1 MIARVDRTV
10 IVWAALA
17 ALAIQAGPAL
27 AADPA
32 RAPKPQVLQTLVLE
46 ASRQDMIA
54 GRLAELIARFDGL
67 RQDLESNG
75 EIASAPAAG
84 VAQLVGRLEE
94 IRTGHL
100 LRVRGLLRL
109 ALREPE
115 NYRSHLHQARREVRL
130 VTRQLGSLLLQ
141 AGMSHAAEVFA
152 DEVRAVIGVEED
164 LRRRAMLLAASPVD
178 ANATVGEEIVAEQ
191 QFAADRLERLLEEV
205 DSLGSFVDDA
215 MAAVRISRASRLLL
229 DKKASELLTT
239 AAARVQSGQL
249 GQAIASQSAALDALR
264 SAERML
270 RPDATLL
277 ALVRARN
284 RLGQMLSDQQAV
296 RRRSEG
302 VSAEAFGQVGPTL
315 VGAQRQVE
323 LALPPI
329 DEAVDLGEHAD
340 AIRVAAGASLGAL
353 EAGKR
358 SDALAAQRQAEEA
371 IQGALSD
378 VATRIAALQELDEAY
393 RQLQAATGRLK
404 LLQDLYDRQSQ
415 LLRESELLVAE
426 GKEVGHLAAAQ
437 KSLGDEVGYV
447 QRTLRSDEK
456 WSKIISRPLDVAEEH
471 MRKARPLLA
480 SGEVSEAQGEALGA
494 MRKLGEAVDAA
505 DKQVALLEQLWSLKQ
520 LASDMRVVGE
530 HVAALGDE
538 QADLRAET
546 ERAAGGET
554 MAADLPVRQETAAR
568 AAGEVQQLTSSLGQ
582 AREVEELIRQAE
594 TSMARAGESLTDGKA
609 MSAIPSQANAEGYLK
624 RAGQQAV
631 QVARKAKY
639 LQTVIGSMDQMTAQA
654 MDLLQRQIALR
665 RATEK
670 AKLERFG
677 ELAGEQDVLHGELQE
692 WVKWLGQDYAAE
704 HFEAADIAMA
714 GALMGLRQHKRD
726 GAVAE
731 QKRAEEALRK
741 AIREMTRLLLSMLEM
756 MEEPEATNEA
766 MEFEALPDYITIIL
780 MLAIEQK
787 ELRGE
792 IAVAAE
798 TALPTF
804 MDKQVSIRNRT
815 DELLPVFEEINITYW
830 PLKSALVHMDKA
842 TSALQRKDRA
852 EAEDRMRK
860 AEKDLRRAFAQLVML
875 AYVIV
880 LEPEEEEEYDEE
892 YAEEEEE
899 EEQLQLV
906 IDSMTDWSTY
916 LKTDPGGAPPA
927 KSRSEWEELLQR
939 EREALNEN
947 FARELPLEYR
957 EMLKQYYEALSR
969 E

>member
-1 MIARVDRTV
+1 MTV
-10 IVWAALA
+10 RLERIVVAWTALA
-17 ALAIQAGPAL
+17 VLGLSAR
-27 AADPA
+27 PA
-32 RAPKPQVLQTLVLE
+32 RSADRAQAPKPRVLQALVLE

-54 GRLAELIARFDGL
+54 GRLAELVSRFDGL
-67 RQDLESNG
+67 RRDLESNG

-84 VAQLVGRLEE
+84 VAQLAGRLEE

-115 NYRSHLHQARREVRL
+115 NYRSHLHEARREVRL
-130 VTRQLGSLLLQ
+130 VTRQLGSLLLE

-152 DEVRAVIGVEED
+152 DEVRGVIGVEED
-164 LRRRAMLLAASPVD
+164 LRRRAMLLVAKDAD
-178 ANATVGEEIVAEQ
+178 ANAPGTEKIVAEQ
-191 QFAADRLERLLEEV
+191 QFAAGRLERLLGEV

-215 MAAVRISRASRLLL
+215 MAAVRISRASRLLSGR
-229 DKKASELLTT
+229 KVPQLLTT
-239 AAARVQSGQL
+239 AAARVQSGRL
-249 GQAIASQSAALDALR
+249 AQAIESQSAALRALR
-264 SAERML
+264 DAERML

-284 RLGQMLSDQQAV
+284 RLREMLADQQAV

-302 VSAEAFGQVGPTL
+302 ISSEAFGQVAPTL
-315 VGAQRQVE
+315 VGAQRKVA

-329 DEAVDLGEHAD
+329 DEAVNLGEQGE
-340 AIRVAAGASLGAL
+340 AIRTAVGASIDAL
-353 EAGKR
+353 EAGQR
-358 SDALAAQRQAEEA
+358 SDAVAAQRRGEEA
-371 IQGALSD
+371 IRSALSG
-378 VATRIAALQELDEAY
+378 VEARIAELQELDEAY
-393 RQLQAATGRLK
+393 RRLQAATGRLQ

-426 GKEVGHLAAAQ
+426 GKDVAHLAVAQ

-447 QRTLRSDEK
+447 RRTLTSDDK
-456 WSKIISRPLDVAEEH
+456 WSTIISRPLDAAGGH
-471 MRKARPLLA
+471 MAKARPLLA
-480 SGEVSEAQGEALGA
+480 TGDVGEAQGEALGA

-546 ERAAGGET
+546 ERAVGGET

-582 AREVEELIRQAE
+582 AREVEDLIRQAE
-594 TSMARAGESLTDGKA
+594 TSMTHAAESLSEGKA
-609 MSAIPSQANAEGYLK
+609 TGAIPSQANAEGYLK
-624 RAGQQAV
+624 RAGEQAV
-631 QVARKAKY
+631 QVARKARY

-665 RATEK
+665 RTTEK
-670 AKLERFG
+670 ADLERFG

-692 WVKWLGQDYAAE
+692 WVKWLGQDYATE

-714 GALMGLRQHKRD
+714 GALMGLRQHKRS

-741 AIREMTRLLLSMLEM
+741 AIREMTRLLLAMLEM
-756 MEEPEATNEA
+756 MEEPEPTNEA
-766 MEFEALPDYITIIL
+766 QEFEALADYITIIL
-780 MLAIEQK
+780 MLAIEQQ

-804 MDKQVSIRNRT
+804 VDKQVSLRNRT

-842 TSALQRKDRA
+842 TSALQRKDRP
-852 EAEDRMRK
+852 EARERMRL

-875 AYVIV
+875 AYVVV
-880 LEPEEEEEYDEE
+880 LEPEEEDEYDEE